1 MFLKV
6 SRGIIIRWNEVF
18 MKKKYIVLILAV
30 LGIDL
35 FTKSLAQ
42 THLANTAALTIIPN
56 FFELTYVVNTGAAW
70 SILEGQRTFFIVL
83 SSIVALGLVYFL
95 TKEKENL
102 LLSALSLMLAGTLG
116 NLYDR
121 IAFGFVRDMLSFN
134 LFGYR
139 YPVFNIADSALVI
152 GVFLI
157 ILDMFIKE
165 RRVSNHA

>member
-1 MFLKV
+1 MKRKYAFL
-6 SRGIIIRWNEVF
+6 IL
-18 MKKKYIVLILAV
+18 IVLGLDLAS
-30 LGIDL
+30 
-35 FTKSLAQ
+35 KYLAQ
-42 THLANTAALTIIPN
+42 IHLANTPALTIIPN

-70 SILEGQRTFFIVL
+70 SILEGQRVFFIVL
-83 SSIVALGLVYFL
+83 SSVVAVGLIYYL
-95 TKEKENL
+95 IKEQGKVML
-102 LLSALSLMLAGTLG
+102 IALSLMISGTLG

-134 LFGYR
+134 LFGYQ

-165 RRVSNHA
+165 RRVSKNA

>member
-1 MFLKV
+1 
-6 SRGIIIRWNEVF
+6 
-18 MKKKYIVLILAV
+18 MKKKYLVLILAV

-35 FTKSLAQ
+35 LTKSLAQ
-42 THLANTAALTIIPN
+42 THLANTAARTIIPN

-83 SSIVALGLVYFL
+83 SSIVSFVLIYFL
-95 TKEKENL
+95 FKEKETL
-102 LLSALSLMLAGTLG
+102 ILSALSLMLAGTLG

-134 LFGYR
+134 LVGYR
-139 YPVFNIADSALVI
+139 YPVFNIADSALVV